1 MLILTLLVLPLL
13 LTITICFKC
22 SKVSKN
28 FWKLQYMS
36 LFDQNNNP
44 VEDKSYFFN
53 KDSADST
60 KISFIQKPLEWS
72 ESDIEQVCSKD
83 PTLNSLI

>member
-1 MLILTLLVLPLL
+1 
-13 LTITICFKC
+13 
-22 SKVSKN
+22 
-28 FWKLQYMS
+28 MS